1 MMLLSRAWYVVLS
14 ILMAAGLYVVFLAVG
29 QYDRRNAVAMN
40 EELASDSQVI
50 GWQIQIDSR
59 RRLDALLVGTVDKG
73 IQDALVAANGKDQ
86 IPRAAKD
93 AAKRALNGIADK
105 LPADYKEDAL
115 FAVDREGRVVGEYGF
130 DAATEDMELG
140 GYPAV
145 FDALHGFLRDDT
157 WVLGGKMYRVVA
169 RPVEFDVTQA
179 PAGALVGLKTVD
191 PAFAKDIAHRTRT
204 NVAFYANGQ
213 RVASAIQE
221 GFDSAAMD
229 QVATKLGDL
238 SSDKAYMDTGHSE
251 VHNLSDTV
259 GAMYGRLY
267 GDGWDLGA
275 GYVVART
282 HAVIAGPMGFIQGA
296 DDKDKANV
304 SWPLIAAAL
313 LGGALIGIL
322 FTYLEHTVPVDE
334 ITRQASGFKKG
345 EIDFFQLPRIRGAF
359 RGIAQDVNAGLE
371 RIVERGGGVARRPA
385 DLEQI
390 LGPVPA
396 QPAMSAFALP
406 GQGQDGGSQP
416 GVSPPQPSRASSPSG
431 ARPMPVSQP
440 QGPLFPAPAAVASA
454 PNSPFTLP
462 TPLGQMAGPPGPA
475 PRAAPPAY
483 QPAPKPAAP
492 PPLARPAPAP
502 QPPPPPPPLPP
513 GDDSEDEEATMVA
526 AIPAEVLAAATGEHK
541 ASEDTAEWMSVYE
554 DFIRTKKQCSEPT
567 DGLTFDKFQ
576 HTLKKNR
583 DALIARHH
591 CKRVRFSVYV
601 KEGRA
606 SLKATPVKD

>member
-50 GWQIQIDSR
+50 SWQLQIDSR

-73 IQDALVAANGKDQ
+73 VQDALVGANGKDQ
-86 IPRAAKD
+86 LPRGARD
-93 AAKRALNGIADK
+93 AAKRALNAIADK

-115 FAVDREGRVVGEYGF
+115 FAVDRDGRVVGEYGF
-130 DAATEDMELG
+130 DLATEDMELG

-157 WVLGGKMYRVVA
+157 WILGGKMYRVVA

-179 PAGALVGLKTVD
+179 PAGALVGLRAVD
-191 PAFAKDIAHRTRT
+191 PVFAKDISHRTRT

-221 GFDSAAMD
+221 GFDSSALD
-229 QVATKLGDL
+229 QAATKLGDL
-238 SSDKAYMDTGHSE
+238 SSDKAYSETGHSE

-282 HAVIAGPMGFIQGA
+282 HAVIGGPMGFIQGA

-304 SWPLIAAAL
+304 SWPLILAAL
-313 LGGALIGIL
+313 LGGALVGIL
-322 FTYLEHTVPVDE
+322 FTYFEHTVPVNE
-334 ITRQASGFKKG
+334 ITRQAAGFKKG

-359 RGIAQDVNAGLE
+359 RAIAQDVNAGLE

-416 GVSPPQPSRASSPSG
+416 GVSPPHPPPRASSPSG
-431 ARPMPVSQP
+431 ARPMPAAP
-440 QGPLFPAPAAVASA
+440 AQGPHFPAPAASA
-454 PNSPFTLP
+454 NNSGSPFNLP
-462 TPLGQMAGPPGPA
+462 TPLGHVPAPSGSA
-475 PRAAPPAY
+475 PRAAPPPY
-483 QPAPKPAAP
+483 QPAPKPAGP

-502 QPPPPPPPLPP
+502 GPPPPPPPP
-513 GDDSEDEEATMVA
+513 GDDAEDEEATMVA